1 MDRNFKLLTKKQIY
15 ERFDVEYIKKLI
27 EYSDNRNPIGTKTA
41 IHKALFEEFGSED
54 KPNKLNELKDLE
66 QIDDTENVQIP
77 KALFDEMMKFLNNNK
92 K

>member
-15 ERFDVEYIKKLI
+15 ERFDVEYINKLI

-66 QIDDTENVQIP
+66 HIDDTENVQIP

>member
-41 IHKALFEEFGSED
+41 IHKALFEEFGADD

-66 QIDDTENVQIP
+66 QIEDTESVQIP

>member
-27 EYSDNRNPIGTKTA
+27 EYSDNRNPIGTKTS
-41 IHKALFEEFGSED
+41 IHQFVRIGADD

-66 QIDDTENVQIP
+66 KIEDTENVQIP